1 MTTYLYDAQTSNS
14 PAAFQPVALA
24 AGNGYN
30 ERWLQE
36 RIFELPALLPMT
48 EMFAHGESFVP
59 LCREFPLR
67 YGSSS
72 VFLDILG
79 VSATG
84 RLVLVECKLWRN
96 PEARREVIAQLFE
109 YASLLS
115 EWTYSDLE
123 ARLKKARGLNGE
135 NPIFAAVKAVHPE
148 LNEGAF
154 VDSVNRSLERGD
166 FLCAIAGDG
175 IRSDL
180 QSLRRLLAAQ
190 GGVLSQLAL
199 VEIRTYRDATGRTL
213 LVPSVPLHTE
223 VVQREVLVRPDG
235 APLERTTPLDEVTS
249 THEPTAQPKAA
260 HASRL
265 QNRAFWDRFIEQV
278 KFDHPDQTPPRHGGN
293 NFVRLDLPGPVQ
305 GLVAYR
311 EQPSTAGLFVK
322 FVGAEGREALQALI
336 EDQAGLE
343 QEIGQPIR
351 FKINEGHDAER
362 AAGLLGVQ
370 FEAQGDGTARDVEQ
384 LAWLLRTCNALVNAL
399 RLRLGS
405 MGS

>member
-1 MTTYLYDAQTSNS
+1 MTTYLYDEQTSNS
-14 PAAFQPVALA
+14 PAAFQPVALT
-24 AGNGYN
+24 AGNGHN
-30 ERWLQE
+30 ERLLQE
-36 RIFELPALLPMT
+36 WIFELPALLPMT
-48 EMFAHGESFVP
+48 KMFGHGESFVP
-59 LCREFPLR
+59 LCRELPLR

-123 ARLKKARGLNGE
+123 ARLKKARGLTGE
-135 NPIFAAVKAVHPE
+135 NPIFAAVKALHPE
-148 LNEGAF
+148 LVEGAF

-199 VEIRTYRDATGRTL
+199 VEIRTYRDAIGRTL

-235 APLERTTPLDEVTS
+235 VPLERTTPLEEVAPAQES
-249 THEPTAQPKAA
+249 TAQPKATS
-260 HASRL
+260 ASKL
-265 QNRAFWDRFIEQV
+265 ENRAFWDKFIEQV

-311 EQPSTAGLFVK
+311 AQPSMAGLFVK
-322 FVGAEGREALQALI
+322 FLGADGLEALQALI
-336 EDQAGLE
+336 DDQPALE
-343 QEIGQPIR
+343 QEVGQPIR
-351 FKINEGHDAER
+351 FEINEGQDAER
-362 AAGLLGVQ
+362 VAGLLGVQ
-370 FEAQGDGTARDVEQ
+370 FDAQGDGAVRDAEQ
-384 LAWLLRTCNALVNAL
+384 LAWLLRTCNSLVNAL
-399 RLRLGS
+399 RLRLG
-405 MGS
+405 GTGG